1 MEVVEEAGGG
11 GGGDETKNEEGEEDG
26 EWAGEVDLPL
36 AWTKEERSLL
46 GPDFE
51 SASQLGETE
60 EGLKELYSQLFP
72 ALSQALPQYFPR
84 ALFSWANFRWAAMV
98 LDSHSV
104 RVVVPP
110 PTPAGAANGVDADKA
125 MAVDTGVQDEE
136 AEEEEEAEAGDDD
149 ATTLSAGPTT
159 ITVALPLAVLPRHH
173 PYACT
178 VAALGSP
185 AGDGPLTL
193 HSLAPV
199 AEGDP
204 IHLAVGRGPTS
215 AELMLRRG
223 RIGDAVD
230 ANPFDALRFPFPAQI
245 PLTHAKLALLQRLGL
260 EDDIRARSHFLRGH
274 GPLPAKL
281 IDTLRLIFLPD
292 DAVERLLATA
302 SEGGLLTLPTDVD
315 AQVAALIEGSL
326 RSLLSGLTVAGPE
339 ATGVNGRKLRRT
351 QRARE
356 YLAAQRHIVTH
367 NLTQLAGRSLTK
379 Q

>member
-1 MEVVEEAGGG
+1 MPTTHYVQ
-11 GGGDETKNEEGEEDG
+11 
-26 EWAGEVDLPL
+26 PL
-36 AWTKEERSLL
+36 MLAAMPNR
-46 GPDFE
+46 
-51 SASQLGETE
+51 ETE

-104 RVVVPP
+104 RVAVPP
-110 PTPAGAANGVDADKA
+110 PAAADGVDANKT
-125 MAVDTGVQDEE
+125 MAVDDGVPD
-136 AEEEEEAEAGDDD
+136 EEEEEEEGEAGGDD

-159 ITVALPLAVLPRHH
+159 ITVVLPLAVLPRHH
-173 PYACT
+173 PYACAVT
-178 VAALGSP
+178 ALGSP
-185 AGDGPLTL
+185 TGEGPLAL

-204 IHLAVGRGPTS
+204 IYLAVGRGPTS

-223 RIGDAVD
+223 RIAGTAD

-281 IDTLRLIFLPD
+281 IDTLRVIFLAD
-292 DAVERLLATA
+292 DAVEQLLATA
-302 SEGGLLTLPTDVD
+302 SEGGLLALPTDVD

-326 RSLLSGLTVAGPE
+326 RSLLSGLTAAGPE
-339 ATGVNGRKLRRT
+339 ATGAKGRKLRRT

-356 YLAAQRHIVTH
+356 YLAAQRHIVAH
-367 NLTQLAGRSLTK
+367 NLTQLAGWSRTK

>member
-1 MEVVEEAGGG
+1 M
-11 GGGDETKNEEGEEDG
+11 
-26 EWAGEVDLPL
+26 L
-36 AWTKEERSLL
+36 ANR
-46 GPDFE
+46 
-51 SASQLGETE
+51 ETE

-84 ALFSWANFRWAAMV
+84 ALFSWANFRWASMV
-98 LDSHSV
+98 LDTHSV

-110 PTPAGAANGVDADKA
+110 PAPAADKA
-125 MAVDTGVQDEE
+125 MVGDNGVQYD
-136 AEEEEEAEAGDDD
+136 EEEEEEGEAGGYD

-159 ITVALPLAVLPRHH
+159 ITVVLPLAVLPRHH

-178 VAALGSP
+178 VAALGSS
-185 AGDGPLTL
+185 AGEGPLTL

-223 RIGDAVD
+223 RIAD

-274 GPLPAKL
+274 DPLPAKL
-281 IDTLRLIFLPD
+281 IDTLRVIFLPD

-302 SEGGLLTLPTDVD
+302 SAGGLVALPTDVD
-315 AQVAALIEGSL
+315 AQVAALMEGSL
-326 RSLLSGLTVAGPE
+326 RSLLSGLTAAGPE
-339 ATGVNGRKLRRT
+339 ATGAKGRKLRRT

-367 NLTQLAGRSLTK
+367 NLTQIAGWSRTK